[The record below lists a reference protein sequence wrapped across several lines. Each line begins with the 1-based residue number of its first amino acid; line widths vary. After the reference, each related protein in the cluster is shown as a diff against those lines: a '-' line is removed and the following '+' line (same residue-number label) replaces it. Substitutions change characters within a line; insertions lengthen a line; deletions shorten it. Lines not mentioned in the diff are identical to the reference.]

1 MTMLKIIALILS
13 LGFLAG
19 CAGNAEFSAYVKAHR
34 AKYNQTAP
42 HYAQLIKDF
51 MPEDT
56 EFQKAAKES
65 KLKLIE
71 AEGEMIKNAE
81 DLLTGPK

>member
-1 MTMLKIIALILS
+1 MRK
-13 LGFLAG
+13 LGCVLLLLTLGA
-19 CAGNAEFSAYVKAHR
+19 CASNVEFAAYVRAHR

-42 HYAQLIKDF
+42 HYTQLIEQF

-56 EFQKAAKES
+56 DIQKAQKEA

-71 AEGEMIKNAE
+71 AEGEMITEAE
-81 DLLTGPK
+81 KLFAGPK